1 MAAGSIVALV
11 LAEIAL
17 RLFLPTPT
25 HYMVHTPNTQA
36 VFEHMDEWGIQGP
49 SLYRINS
56 MGVRGRE
63 WSADRSSE
71 IRVLAV
77 GGSTT
82 ECVPID
88 QSRLWTTLLEEKLSP
103 AAGGRRV
110 WVGNIGKSGLNSRH
124 HVIQMEHLLPVY
136 DPDIVV
142 MLVGVNDLSVRLM
155 RGDAYD
161 PRFLEDPENLRRLR
175 EQAFAVYPDESP
187 RFYASDPWLKR
198 TRLWRLVRAF
208 KYQILH
214 RPLRQDSRGETLRQW
229 RALRASGGRSDDLPP
244 LDEALDEYER
254 NLSAIVDAI
263 RRHGAV
269 PVMLTQPVL
278 WRPDLTEREEAL
290 LWLGGVGAFQETP
303 GSLYYTPAA
312 LSRGME
318 AYNQRLLS
326 VCRELDAVCVDLA
339 LVIPPTTEYFYDD
352 CHFTDA
358 AQGLVADSVAGEII
372 AEGERTG
379 F

>member
-1 MAAGSIVALV
+1 MSETTRRVRSRFGASRRAAFAAVSMAAGSIVALV

-161 PRFLEDPENLRRLR
+161 PRFLEDPETLRRLR
-175 EQAFAVYPDESP
+175 EQAFAVHPDESP

-214 RPLRQDSRGETLRQW
+214 RPLRQDSRGETLPSMAGPASERKPQRRSSAPERGAGRVRAQPECDRRCDPSTRSRSGHADPA
-229 RALRASGGRSDDLPP
+229 RALEAGPHRA
-244 LDEALDEYER
+244 
-254 NLSAIVDAI
+254 
-263 RRHGAV
+263 
-269 PVMLTQPVL
+269 
-278 WRPDLTEREEAL
+278 
-290 LWLGGVGAFQETP
+290 
-303 GSLYYTPAA
+303 
-312 LSRGME
+312 
-318 AYNQRLLS
+318 
-326 VCRELDAVCVDLA
+326 
-339 LVIPPTTEYFYDD
+339 
-352 CHFTDA
+352 
-358 AQGLVADSVAGEII
+358 
-372 AEGERTG
+372 
-379 F
+379 